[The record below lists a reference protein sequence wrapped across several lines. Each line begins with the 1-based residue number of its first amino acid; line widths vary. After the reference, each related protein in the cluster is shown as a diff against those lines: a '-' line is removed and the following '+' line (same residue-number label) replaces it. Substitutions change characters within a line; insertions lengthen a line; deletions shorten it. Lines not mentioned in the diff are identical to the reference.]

1 MKNIK
6 IEVLRKKLDKL
17 DDKFLDLVKKR
28 SLLVDK
34 VLKTKKFKNQIIDKK
49 RIKIILKKIK
59 EKSIGKNIDAKV
71 SNKIWKAMISSYID
85 YEFRNFKK
93 K

>member
-34 VLKTKKFKNQIIDKK
+34 VLETKKFKNQIIDKK

-59 EKSIGKNIDAKV
+59 DKSIRKNIDTKV

-85 YEFRNFKK
+85 YEFRNFKNK
-93 K
+93 